1 MPRKESFVVIILSIL
16 SAISATPLDDYVN
29 APDPTFSWKL
39 LQTIPSSDNTIYIL
53 NMTSQTWKDCKMRK
67 ISSFSKRYEKFI
79 LASFSSQP
87 VWWHYMVVT
96 VPKVLRRGNRAFMLI
111 GGGDNTDK

>member
-53 NMTSQTWKDCKMRK
+53 NMTSQTWKDCMHE
-67 ISSFSKRYEKFI
+67 IF
-79 LASFSSQP
+79 L
-87 VWWHYMVVT
+87 
-96 VPKVLRRGNRAFMLI
+96 
-111 GGGDNTDK
+111 